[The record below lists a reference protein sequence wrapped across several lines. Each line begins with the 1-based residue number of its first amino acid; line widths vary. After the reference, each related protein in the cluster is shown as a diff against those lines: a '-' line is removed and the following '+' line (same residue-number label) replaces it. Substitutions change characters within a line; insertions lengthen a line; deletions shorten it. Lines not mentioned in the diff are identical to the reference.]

1 MTSHKRR
8 RAPRAILAAA
18 SGLAVAAASL
28 TVAAPAA
35 QAAAQVN
42 GFVNGVVGVTQS
54 ITVSGISMNLVGQST
69 CDMLPTINGVVQTV
83 VTGPWTMVGSS
94 GQATFQWRPTT
105 TGAATFTLSN
115 CSPTDGSSFNPGA
128 RTVSAVSTST
138 TISAPNTAQVGT
150 AVQITVTVQSA
161 SPSGYQPTGSVV
173 VKDANGATIQTMG
186 LTPGPGNGQ
195 SYAYYRWTPTAPGQ
209 YIISATYQPSG
220 SNATSSTSAQDIIQ
234 ATPSGSTISLKAP
247 GTLTQGVPVTLI
259 ANVVPASV
267 QGTVGFTLNGNPISA
282 AIPIVNGQSTF
293 QWTPTVTGQVT
304 LGASYTTN
312 QGGSGSTTDVV
323 NIVAG
328 PAQSDKI
335 TLVQPGWGPWMPNNS
350 YTLGNGSS
358 FAFQASTLSGAPVTL
373 SETGPCQVSGLTI
386 TVPVGS
392 GVCNLQASSPGG
404 SGYAPITFG
413 YTVNLIPG
421 VQTADVAAPPSG
433 RFKVGRVLVLESPGQ
448 TDTNAGQNI
457 RWNVLKKGGGRKHCK
472 LLYPDNGSVTLRIAS
487 KGSCTVVGRAP
498 GVAGQWQPFRT
509 ARNYTGR

>member
-1 MTSHKRR
+1 
-8 RAPRAILAAA
+8 
-18 SGLAVAAASL
+18 
-28 TVAAPAA
+28 
-35 QAAAQVN
+35 
-42 GFVNGVVGVTQS
+42 
-54 ITVSGISMNLVGQST
+54 
-69 CDMLPTINGVVQTV
+69 
-83 VTGPWTMVGSS
+83 
-94 GQATFQWRPTT
+94 
-105 TGAATFTLSN
+105 
-115 CSPTDGSSFNPGA
+115 
-128 RTVSAVSTST
+128 
-138 TISAPNTAQVGT
+138 
-150 AVQITVTVQSA
+150 
-161 SPSGYQPTGSVV
+161 
-173 VKDANGATIQTMG
+173 
-186 LTPGPGNGQ
+186 
-195 SYAYYRWTPTAPGQ
+195 
-209 YIISATYQPSG
+209 
-220 SNATSSTSAQDIIQ
+220 
-234 ATPSGSTISLKAP
+234 
-247 GTLTQGVPVTLI
+247 LTQGVPVTLI

>member
-1 MTSHKRR
+1 MTSTKRR

-35 QAAAQVN
+35 MATTSVSGFGPGNIGTPQLITMTEICDQSGVQLTFQATYSDGTTASATPVTTDSS
-42 GFVNGVVGVTQS
+42 GSATVYWTPARLGTVTQ
-54 ITVSGISMNLVGQST
+54 VSVGST
-69 CDMLPTINGVVQTV
+69 CTPV
-83 VTGPWTMVGSS
+83 
-94 GQATFQWRPTT
+94 
-105 TGAATFTLSN
+105 TLSTN
-115 CSPTDGSSFNPGA
+115 FQISPVGTI
-128 RTVSAVSTST
+128 T
-138 TISAPNTAQVGT
+138 TISAPNTARVGQQT
-150 AVQITVTVQSA
+150 KITVTVQSN
-161 SPSGYQPTGSVV
+161 SPSTYTPTGTVV
-173 VKDANGATIQTMG
+173 VKDPNGATLQQMG
-186 LTPGPGNGQ
+186 LTPGPGAGQ
-195 SYAYYRWTPTAPGQ
+195 SYAYYWWTPTTAGQ
-209 YIISATYQPSG
+209 YIIQATYQPASG
-220 SNATSSTSAQDIIQ
+220 NATASTSAQDIIQ

-259 ANVVPASV
+259 ANVVPSSV

-282 AIPIVNGQSTF
+282 AIPIVNGQATF
-293 QWTPTVTGQVT
+293 QWTPTAIGQVT

-328 PAQSDKI
+328 PSQSDKI
-335 TLVQPGWGPWMPNNS
+335 TLVQPGWGPWTANGS

-373 SETGPCQVSGLTI
+373 SETGPCSVSGLTI

-404 SGYAPITFG
+404 NGYAPVTFG

-421 VQTADVAAPPSG
+421 VQTADVNPPPSG
-433 RFKVGRVLVLESPGQ
+433 RFKVGRVILLESPGQ
-448 TDTNAGQNI
+448 ADTNAGQNI
-457 RWNVLKKGGGRKHCK
+457 GWTIQKKGAGRKHCK
-472 LLYPDNGSVTLRIAS
+472 LLYPDNGSVTLRITA
-487 KGSCTVVGRAP
+487 KGSCTVIGRAP

-509 ARNYTGR
+509 ARTYTGR